1 MAMTVKVGMKV
12 AVALQAAMVAV
23 VAVEAV
29 EAMGPRYTR
38 RASRRFVLW

>member
-23 VAVEAV
+23 VEAV